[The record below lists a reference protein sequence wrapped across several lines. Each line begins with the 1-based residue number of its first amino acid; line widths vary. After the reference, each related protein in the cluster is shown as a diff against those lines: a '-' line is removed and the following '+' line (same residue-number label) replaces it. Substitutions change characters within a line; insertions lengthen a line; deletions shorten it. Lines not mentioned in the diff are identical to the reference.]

1 MPILSGD
8 IKLVASQ
15 VMDDVPEGGGAPTA
29 TVIVDGT
36 SNAIFPDISEL
47 DRAGGRVNLRK
58 LHVTVQTS
66 DTATYLGSNIIVA
79 EPPADPNVS
88 VTLFTTDSTFD
99 RRAQASSRVESY
111 LNKGGN
117 WGGYLLDNHV
127 SGEKAIRMQQAVG
140 SELPAIGQ
148 TLVLVEQEGTAG
160 EVAQY
165 VRTTAVSYITVIYKD
180 AQGQDVPKWHVNCN
194 LSDKLRTDFTGS
206 EGGADGKRSAL
217 AARVR
222 DTVVADAG
230 TYVGV
235 TALASPASLGDFT
248 VRGKSIFT
256 QLVPSAQTETPISD
270 VRTNGLSMALVAT
283 GAAVTQS
290 VSTVFSTTQ
299 NLFTGG
305 PIYPGS
311 LSVGRSGVT
320 VSDAGGLLMSAGAQ
334 VGTVDY
340 DNGIL
345 TLLSNIWGTAP
356 GAHTVTFVPATVPD
370 LISDQKS
377 IRVTAATRSQSYVFT
392 MTRPSLPRTMS
403 VSYLAQGKWY
413 MLRDN
418 GAGVLTGISSD
429 YGVGTVNYTTGSVS
443 LTLGALPDVGS
454 SIIVQSYSDLA
465 TVAASNTLLLSD
477 KAYVAFNSDGI
488 QGEEK
493 GSKAITR
500 KTLILN
506 WQLGGVT
513 KYVHDATGLG
523 VLVGDGTG
531 TVDYTNGVIR
541 VSPTVMPPPGT
552 VFVAGSKVFVT
563 VPVVPTTPFVSGSPT
578 APQVMNSYLTASA

>member
-99 RRAQASSRVESY
+99 RRSEASSRVESY

-117 WGGYLLDNHV
+117 WGGYLLDNHIAGQK
-127 SGEKAIRMQQAVG
+127 SIQLLQAVG

-148 TLVLVEQEGTAG
+148 TLVLVEHEGLAG

-165 VRTTAVSYITVIYKD
+165 IRTTAVSYITVIYKD
-180 AQGQDVPKWHVNCN
+180 VQGKDVPKWHVTCN
-194 LSDKLRTDFTGS
+194 LSDSLRTDFTGS
-206 EGGADGKRSAL
+206 EGAADGKRATN

-235 TALASPASLGDFT
+235 TALASPALLGDFT

-270 VRTNGLSMALVAT
+270 VRTNGRSMALVAT

-311 LSVGRSGVT
+311 LSVVRSGVT

-345 TLLSNIWGTAP
+345 TLLSNIWGTGP

-392 MTRPSLPRTMS
+392 MARPPLPRTMT
-403 VSYLAQGKWY
+403 VSYLAQARWY
-413 MLRDN
+413 VLRDN
-418 GAGVLTGISSD
+418 GAGVLSGISSD

-500 KTLILN
+500 KTLIVN
-506 WQLGGVT
+506 WQLSGVT

-552 VFVAGSKVFVT
+552 VFIAGSKVFAT